1 VILGHRKQSFE
12 GLTMTDTAIF
22 QRILAEQLEIKAML
36 QQLGAVRSSPTTQ
49 DEIAA
54 CRAQGIDLATY
65 FKAKGKAAPR
75 KRQINGA

>member
-1 VILGHRKQSFE
+1 
-12 GLTMTDTAIF
+12 MTDTAIL

-36 QQLGAVRSSPTTQ
+36 AQLGAVRSAPTTQ

-54 CRAQGIDLATY
+54 CRAQGVDLATY

-75 KRQINGA
+75 NKRGKV